1 MKAADPALV
10 ALLDSG
16 DPFVMWEVYTV
27 TLVDGTVITWVSGD
41 VAQQTGVAVAGET
54 PAALT
59 G

>member
-27 TLVDGTVITWVSGD
+27 TLVDGTIITWVSGD
-41 VAQQTGVAVAGET
+41 VAQQIGVTVAGET